1 MIRVRV
7 NDSEGITIFGM
18 KILIC
23 AVLATAGA
31 LVSPASVGQTPS
43 APASVSPTDPH
54 IKILGQYDG
63 TDPEH
68 PRFGYPGSGFLLLFN
83 GSELRVEVSSDSD
96 SSALTVV
103 VDHGVPELRLL
114 RKGANEVTL
123 VHAPSPGRHT
133 VEVYMRTET
142 WQGIVTLL
150 GVHLPDAGELLLPP
164 ILPRRKLLFIGDS
177 VTCGAGID
185 NNAECKADPS
195 LPANNAYEAYGM
207 LLGRRFDAQSHLV
220 CYGGRG
226 LERDYRGLGE
236 ADNVVN
242 APQFYQ
248 LAIASDAVS
257 GRVLWDA
264 SRWQPDAIIVS
275 LGTNDFNLQK
285 TKPLDEKKWVAEY
298 VAFVHALRKNYR
310 HSFIFLTEGAIVT
323 DPLLR
328 RMVQETAAKV
338 HDKKVKYVPSSHYPG
353 LPCDAHPTLTEHG
366 KIADDLEPLI
376 RQTLDW

>member
-31 LVSPASVGQTPS
+31 LISPASVGQTPS

-68 PRFGYPGSGFLLLFN
+68 PRFGYPGSGFLLRFN

-114 RKGANEVTL
+114 RKGTNEVTL

-133 VEVYMRTET
+133 VEVYKRTET

-150 GVHLPDAGELLLPP
+150 GVHLPDAGEPLLPS

-177 VTCGAGID
+177 VTCGSGIEND
-185 NNAECKADPS
+185 ADCKADPER
-195 LPANNAYEAYGM
+195 PASDAYNAYGM
-207 LLGRRFDAQSHLV
+207 LLGRRLDAQSHLV

-226 LERDYRGLGE
+226 LERDYRGLGI
-236 ADNVVN
+236 ADGVVN
-242 APQFYQ
+242 IPQFYQ
-248 LAIASDAVS
+248 LAVASDEPS
-257 GRVLWDA
+257 SRVPWDA

-285 TKPLDEKKWVAEY
+285 TKPLDDKKWVSEY

-328 RMVQETAAKV
+328 QMVQETAAKV
-338 HDKKVKYVPSSHYPG
+338 HDKKVKDVPSSHYPG
-353 LPCDAHPTLTEHG
+353 LPCDAHPTRMEHG